1 MPVSAN
7 SPIALWTQ
15 LGVNMVKHKQI
26 KTGVADVVK
35 WLNQHE
41 LKAEQ
46 VQITFTT
53 NRCSGSYMIF
63 YDSENDKHP
72 ELEEKK

>member
-1 MPVSAN
+1 MPLSPK

-15 LGVNMVKHKQI
+15 SVVNMVKHKHI
-26 KTGVADVVK
+26 KTGVADVLK

>member
-1 MPVSAN
+1 
-7 SPIALWTQ
+7 
-15 LGVNMVKHKQI
+15 MVKHRQI
-26 KTGVADVVK
+26 KTGVGDVDK
-35 WLNQHE
+35 WLNAHG

-63 YDSENDKHP
+63 YDSENDQHP
-72 ELEEKK
+72 ELDD